1 MFFSVRMI
9 QLFICLIKLNDE
21 IDRDRLLNFRKHF
34 LQDLQRE
41 GLLQKRNKAAFMTEQ
56 EAFYKIKVKKKMKK
70 SAR

>member
-41 GLLQKRNKAAFMTEQ
+41 GLIQKMTEQ

-70 SAR
+70 SARLEENHF